1 MSSTGSSTRS
11 SKVAPLILLKE
22 PMYNSLVKCLS
33 GWAVQA
39 VTGKL
44 WKRKFADTSSYCYL
58 KDINKYCYIINL
70 WTLPLQGRKKSDTF
84 VKVTPVY
91 PK

>member
-11 SKVAPLILLKE
+11 STLAQWREAPLILLKE
-22 PMYNSLVKCLS
+22 PMYSCLKCLS

-44 WKRKFADTSSYCYL
+44 WKRKFPVTSSYCYL
-58 KDINKYCYIINL
+58 KDINKYCDIINL
-70 WTLPLQGRKKSDTF
+70 WTLSLCKEEKSQ
-84 VKVTPVY
+84 P
-91 PK
+91 PS

>member
-22 PMYNSLVKCLS
+22 SMYNSLVKCLS

-44 WKRKFADTSSYCYL
+44 WKRKFPDT
-58 KDINKYCYIINL
+58 
-70 WTLPLQGRKKSDTF
+70 RKKNNIVVIATSQISTNI
-84 VKVTPVY
+84 VIS
-91 PK
+91 